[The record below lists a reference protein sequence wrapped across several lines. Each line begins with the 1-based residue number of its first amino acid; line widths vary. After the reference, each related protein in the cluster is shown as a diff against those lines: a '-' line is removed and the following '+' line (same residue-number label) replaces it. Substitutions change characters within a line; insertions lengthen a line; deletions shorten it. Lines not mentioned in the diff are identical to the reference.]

1 MEMSGTHVD
10 TRLGLRRD
18 SWAGDVLGVQV
29 IKAGE
34 AEASGGGVASGRA
47 LGTRHSAD
55 ARARVHGALSHCP
68 LQRMRTDSEQWHEDQ
83 GLEMPRPPSLQ
94 NPVTERDPTPSSGL
108 SVRVPPDASILCT
121 LF

>member
-34 AEASGGGVASGRA
+34 AETSGGGVASGRA
-47 LGTRHSAD
+47 LREQTREPACTALSLPLSSSAAD
-55 ARARVHGALSHCP
+55 AHRL
-68 LQRMRTDSEQWHEDQ
+68 
-83 GLEMPRPPSLQ
+83 
-94 NPVTERDPTPSSGL
+94 
-108 SVRVPPDASILCT
+108 
-121 LF
+121 